1 MTKQKDIN
9 DTLLEDGIEAALKRF
24 DNEVP
29 GKEWLHQNGGAAP
42 EENGNGAADT
52 NGSVFQLKPKRV
64 PQPSWRDNLLLT
76 PTKTPRPLLANALT
90 ALRQAPEW
98 QGVLAYD
105 EFALVTMLMKP
116 PPWRKPEDNSWTPI
130 QWTDR
135 DDVLTT
141 DWLHHELISVSTKV
155 AADVVEAAA
164 KDNSFHPVRDYLNG
178 LEWDGTKRIES
189 FASCYLGAADT
200 PYHRAVSRSM
210 FIAAVARVMRP
221 GCKVDCVPILEGPQG
236 KGKSTAI
243 QTLFEPWFTDDIAEL
258 GTKDAA
264 MQVRSAWCIELGEL
278 SSMTRGDIEKV
289 KAFITRKV
297 DRFRPS
303 YGRRVIEVPR
313 QTILIGST
321 NLDTYLKDETG
332 GRRYWPILCEGKLK
346 LADIKRD
353 KGQFWAEAVSE
364 FKAGTPWWLSN
375 DMASEA
381 EEEQAKRYV
390 GDAWH
395 ESISRFVRT
404 EPNVSIGDV
413 LMSLGIEKSR
423 WTQADQNWVA
433 RCLKTLGWE
442 RYQGPRPHREWRY
455 RPAGTT
461 SDASGTGCEW

>member
-1 MTKQKDIN
+1 MTKRKDIN
-9 DTLLEDGIEAALKRF
+9 ATLVEDGIEAVRQRL
-24 DNEVP
+24 DNAVP
-29 GKEWLHQNGGAAP
+29 AEEWLRKIGITGTEVND
-42 EENGNGAADT
+42 AADT
-52 NGSVFQLKPKRV
+52 NGGVFPIKPKRV
-64 PQPSWRDNLLLT
+64 TQPGWRDELLLT
-76 PTKTPRPLLANALT
+76 PTKTPKPLLANALT

-105 EFALVTMLMKP
+105 EFALTTMLMRP
-116 PPWRKPEDNSWTPI
+116 PPWSRHKDNNWTPVH
-130 QWTDR
+130 WTDR
-135 DDVLTT
+135 DDILATN
-141 DWLHHELISVSTKV
+141 WLQHENISINTKV
-155 AADVVEAAA
+155 AADAAEAAA
-164 KDNSFHPVRDYLNG
+164 KDNSFHPVRDYLNA

-189 FASCYLGAADT
+189 FTSCYLGAADT
-200 PYHRAVSRSM
+200 AYHRGVSRSM
-210 FIAAVARVMRP
+210 FIAAVARIMRP

-264 MQVRSAWCIELGEL
+264 MQIRCAWCVELGEL

-313 QTILIGST
+313 QAILIGST
-321 NLDTYLKDETG
+321 NLDIYLKDETG

-346 LADIKRD
+346 LADIGRD
-353 KGQFWAEAVSE
+353 KNQFWGEAVSE

-375 DMASEA
+375 DIIAAA
-381 EEEQAKRYV
+381 EEEQAKRYI

-404 EPNVSIGDV
+404 EPSVSIGDV

-423 WTQADQNWVA
+423 WTQADQNRVA
-433 RCLKTLGWE
+433 RCLKTMGWE
-442 RYQGPRPHREWRY
+442 RHQGPRPHREWRY
-455 RPAGTT
+455 RPAGTSSKAPGT
-461 SDASGTGCEW
+461 SLE

>member
-1 MTKQKDIN
+1 
-9 DTLLEDGIEAALKRF
+9 LG
-24 DNEVP
+24 
-29 GKEWLHQNGGAAP
+29 
-42 EENGNGAADT
+42 
-52 NGSVFQLKPKRV
+52 
-64 PQPSWRDNLLLT
+64 
-76 PTKTPRPLLANALT
+76 
-90 ALRQAPEW
+90 
-98 QGVLAYD
+98 
-105 EFALVTMLMKP
+105 
-116 PPWRKPEDNSWTPI
+116 
-130 QWTDR
+130 
-135 DDVLTT
+135 
-141 DWLHHELISVSTKV
+141 
-155 AADVVEAAA
+155 
-164 KDNSFHPVRDYLNG
+164 
-178 LEWDGTKRIES
+178 WDGTKRIED
-189 FASCYLGAADT
+189 FASRYLGATDT

-313 QTILIGST
+313 QAILIGST
-321 NLDTYLKDETG
+321 NLDIYLKDETG

-346 LADIKRD
+346 LEDIKRD
-353 KGQFWAEAVSE
+353 KDQFWAEAVLE
-364 FKAGTPWWLSN
+364 FNAGSSWWLSG
-375 DMASEA
+375 DVLAEA

-404 EPNVSIGDV
+404 EPSVSIGDV
-413 LMSLGIEKSR
+413 LMSLAIEKSR
-423 WTQADQNWVA
+423 WTQADQNRVA
-433 RCLKTLGWE
+433 RCLKTMGWE

-455 RPAGTT
+455 RPAGT
-461 SDASGTGCEW
+461 SSEGSGTSSGW

>member
-1 MTKQKDIN
+1 MVAQ
-9 DTLLEDGIEAALKRF
+9 
-24 DNEVP
+24 
-29 GKEWLHQNGGAAP
+29 EWWCCAGNK
-42 EENGNGAADT
+42 ENGNGADT

-64 PQPSWRDNLLLT
+64 AQPSWRDDLLLT
-76 PTKTPRPLLANALT
+76 PTKTPKPLLANALT

-116 PPWRKPEDNSWTPI
+116 PPWLKHEDNSWTPI

-135 DDVLTT
+135 DDVLAT
-141 DWLHHELISVSTKV
+141 DWLQHEIISINTKV
-155 AADVVEAAA
+155 AADVAEAVA

-178 LEWDGTKRIES
+178 LEWDGTEAHRELCVMLSRCRRHAIS
-189 FASCYLGAADT
+189 PCRQSQHVHFRGGAYHATRLQSGHGADFGRTTRQGQVDRDPDSCSNRGLA
-200 PYHRAVSRSM
+200 
-210 FIAAVARVMRP
+210 
-221 GCKVDCVPILEGPQG
+221 
-236 KGKSTAI
+236 
-243 QTLFEPWFTDDIAEL
+243 DDIAEL

-264 MQVRSAWCIELGEL
+264 MQIRSAWCIELGEL

-353 KGQFWAEAVSE
+353 KDQFWAEAVVGIQGWNTSGGYTGDI
-364 FKAGTPWWLSN
+364 A
-375 DMASEA
+375 AAA
-381 EEEQAKRYV
+381 EEQQDNRYAEDV
-390 GDAWH
+390 WH
-395 ESISRFVRT
+395 ESISQVCSNR
-404 EPNVSIGDV
+404 
-413 LMSLGIEKSR
+413 
-423 WTQADQNWVA
+423 A
-433 RCLKTLGWE
+433 
-442 RYQGPRPHREWRY
+442 
-455 RPAGTT
+455 
-461 SDASGTGCEW
+461 